1 MHECQILV
9 RLKKTFIKKKHG
21 EQYGNCQICNEK
33 HSRNCIEASSHDK
46 FADFIV
52 FLFCNDCYF
61 VVNDICSRF
70 VFNKQ
75 IYNFEN
81 SYHIREKPIKK
92 KICKCSSFSYL
103 KFPFIIGNKT
113 LF

>member
-1 MHECQILV
+1 MQECQILV
-9 RLKKTFIKKKHG
+9 RLKKTSIRKKYG

-33 HSRNCIEASSHDK
+33 YSRNCIETSSQDK
-46 FADFIV
+46 FDEIIV
-52 FLFCNDCYF
+52 FIFCNDCHF

-75 IYNFEN
+75 IYNFEK
-81 SYHIREKPIKK
+81 SYHIREKPIQEKF
-92 KICKCSSFSYL
+92 CKCSSYSYNI
-103 KFPFIIGNKT
+103 FPFIIGNRM